1 MLVAGRGAVV
11 YEEEGWVVSRGAG
24 ELLAAGARPRA
35 VRGPNSPADA
45 GPRGAAAR
53 VRVSARRGAL
63 WALPLPLCPTV
74 SLCILLLSQ
83 GVGGG
88 GGEGPE
94 EGASRLQHASQR
106 APGPFHGL
114 LPPPELFRT
123 CRALRRQRPS
133 RESQK
138 TGGWRRTRAGR
149 KGELSVKGN
158 DGGRLVWPGHGCL
171 AARNHWAVLRAAS
184 GSLVAGG
191 PPPARRAE

>member
-74 SLCILLLSQ
+74 SLCILLLFQ
-83 GVGGG
+83 GGG
-88 GGEGPE
+88 RGRGGGP
-94 EGASRLQHASQR
+94 G
-106 APGPFHGL
+106 
-114 LPPPELFRT
+114 
-123 CRALRRQRPS
+123 RR
-133 RESQK
+133 
-138 TGGWRRTRAGR
+138 
-149 KGELSVKGN
+149 SVKTPTCVSASTGT
-158 DGGRLVWPGHGCL
+158 VSWPL
-171 AARNHWAVLRAAS
+171 AAARTVPNMSRAATPATFKRVPKDWW
-184 GSLVAGG
+184 LAPHAGG
-191 PPPARRAE
+191 TEG